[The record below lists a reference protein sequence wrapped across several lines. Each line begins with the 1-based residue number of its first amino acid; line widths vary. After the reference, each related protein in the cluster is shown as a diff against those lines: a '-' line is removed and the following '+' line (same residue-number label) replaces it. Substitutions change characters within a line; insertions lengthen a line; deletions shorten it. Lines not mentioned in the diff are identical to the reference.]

1 MSTSTDGSN
10 SDRDNID
17 HGDTDGGGTDRRGT
31 ARASRKRLL
40 LVSAAVATVAGSVAA
55 GTALAAGPSLPSV
68 SPQTLLARA
77 LSSHQQVFSGTIE
90 STVDLGLPSSLVSQ
104 LPSALGSP
112 GAKSGAAA
120 DPQAQQAEQQLLSLL
135 SGTHDFDVAVDGP
148 NRQAFSSTDT
158 GRTVRF
164 IHNGTEAW
172 SYDSQSNQATQFTG
186 INPDEATTHPSAPAM
201 TTPADATRMLQEI
214 APFSSVSVDGNS
226 MVAGRQV
233 YVLVISPKGNGST
246 IGDVRLSVD
255 AKTDMPLGVQVD
267 PSDGGSPI
275 ADVRFA
281 SISYNEPAASAFD
294 FTLPQGAK
302 LTTKSVQQAAGD
314 KHGPAQPGAQ
324 NPKGSQGAQ
333 GHADDVQVLGTGWT
347 TVYKISPSATAK
359 NGKGGNPADVLK
371 SLGHSV
377 PGGTLF
383 TTKAF
388 NVLITDNGTVYAG
401 AVTPQYLENLAK

>member
-1 MSTSTDGSN
+1 MSN
-10 SDRDNID
+10 S
-17 HGDTDGGGTDRRGT
+17 T
-31 ARASRKRLL
+31 ARTSRKRLL
-40 LVSAAVATVAGSVAA
+40 LVSAAVAAVAGSVAA

-68 SPQTLLARA
+68 SAQNLLARA

-90 STVDLGLPSSLVSQ
+90 STVDLGLPSELVSQ
-104 LPSALGSP
+104 LPSALGASGAP
-112 GAKSGAAA
+112 DAKSGASAA
-120 DPQAQQAEQQLLSLL
+120 SSPQAQQAEQQLLSLL
-135 SGTHDFDVAVDGP
+135 SGTHDFTVAMDGP

-158 GRTVRF
+158 GATVRF

-172 SYDSQSNQATQFTG
+172 AYDSRSNQATQYTG

-201 TTPADATRMLQEI
+201 TTPADAARMLQEI

-233 YVLVISPKGNGST
+233 YVLVISPKGHGST

-255 AKTDMPLGVQVD
+255 ARTDMPLGVQVD
-267 PSDGGSPI
+267 PSDGSSPI

-281 SISYNEPAASAFD
+281 SISYDEPAASTFD

-302 LTTKSVQQAAGD
+302 LTTAPAAQAARGE
-314 KHGPAQPGAQ
+314 HAPGRPGVQ
-324 NPKGSQGAQ
+324 KPQGAPAH
-333 GHADDVQVLGTGWT
+333 GDDVQVIGTGWT
-347 TVYKISPSATAK
+347 TVYRISPSATAKDGK
-359 NGKGGNPADVLK
+359 NGKGGNPADALK

-383 TTKAF
+383 STKAF

-401 AVTPQYLENLAK
+401 AVTPQFLENLAK

>member
-1 MSTSTDGSN
+1 MSTSTDGGSN
-10 SDRDNID
+10 DRSS
-17 HGDTDGGGTDRRGT
+17 TT
-31 ARASRKRLL
+31 RASRKRLV
-40 LVSAAVATVAGSVAA
+40 LVSAAVAAVAGSVAA
-55 GTALAAGPSLPSV
+55 GTALAAGPSLPTV

-104 LPSALGSP
+104 LPSALASS
-112 GAKSGAAA
+112 GAKSGASATA

-135 SGTHDFDVAVDGP
+135 SGTHDFNVAADGP

-172 SYDSQSNQATQFTG
+172 AYDSQTNQATQYTG

-201 TTPADATRMLQEI
+201 STPADAARMLQEI

-267 PSDGGSPI
+267 PSDGSSPI

-281 SISYNEPAASAFD
+281 SINYNEPSASTFD

-302 LTTKSVQQAAGD
+302 LTTRSAQQSAHD
-314 KHGPAQPGAQ
+314 QKHAPAQPA
-324 NPKGSQGAQ
+324 PKSPQDRGN
-333 GHADDVQVLGTGWT
+333 DVQTLGSGWT

-359 NGKGGNPADVLK
+359 NGKGGNPADALK

>member
-1 MSTSTDGSN
+1 MSTN
-10 SDRDNID
+10 
-17 HGDTDGGGTDRRGT
+17 TDRGST
-31 ARASRKRLL
+31 ARTSRKRLV
-40 LVSAAVATVAGSVAA
+40 LVSAAVAAVAGSVAA

-68 SPQTLLARA
+68 SAQNLLARA

-90 STVDLGLPSSLVSQ
+90 STVDLGLPSQLVSQ
-104 LPSALGSP
+104 LPSALG
-112 GAKSGAAA
+112 AKSGAGASA
-120 DPQAQQAEQQLLSLL
+120 DPQAQQAQQQLLSLL
-135 SGTHDFDVAVDGP
+135 SGTHDFDVAMDGP

-158 GRTVRF
+158 GSTVRF
-164 IHNGTEAW
+164 VHNGTEAW
-172 SYDSQSNQATQFTG
+172 SYDSRSNQAVQYTG

-201 TTPADATRMLQEI
+201 TTPADAARMLQEI
-214 APFSSVSVDGNS
+214 APFSSVTVDGNS

-233 YVLVISPKGNGST
+233 YVLVISPKGQGST

-255 AKTDMPLGVQVD
+255 ARTDMPLGVQVD
-267 PSDGGSPI
+267 PSDGSSPI

-281 SISYNEPAASAFD
+281 SISYAEPAASTFD

-302 LTTKSVQQAAGD
+302 LVTKSGAQVGHEQT
-314 KHGPAQPGAQ
+314 HSPARPGAPKPQGAPGAQ
-324 NPKGSQGAQ
+324 D
-333 GHADDVQVLGTGWT
+333 HADDVQMIGTGWT

-359 NGKGGNPADVLK
+359 DAKNGKGGSMASALQ
-371 SLGHSV
+371 SIGHSV

-401 AVTPQYLENLAK
+401 AVTPQYLESLAK